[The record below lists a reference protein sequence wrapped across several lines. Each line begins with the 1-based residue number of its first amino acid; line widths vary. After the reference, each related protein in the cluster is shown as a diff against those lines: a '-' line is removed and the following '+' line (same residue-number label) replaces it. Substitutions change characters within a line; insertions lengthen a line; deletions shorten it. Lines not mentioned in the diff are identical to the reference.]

1 MLRRTT
7 PQEAPRPSS
16 AAYGF
21 ADFTADPEQRSV
33 IRASG
38 EKIDLTGAEFDLLK
52 VFLDRPGRLLSR
64 DQLLDLTQGKDR
76 GPFDRS
82 IDVLMS
88 RLRKKLDADTQTPIF
103 KTVRNGGY
111 QMTVQVKTLPVQR

>member
-1 MLRRTT
+1 MLGRRLCIERERFDFESRDEFAL
-7 PQEAPRPSS
+7 PFAEAPQP
-16 AAYGF
+16 GF
-21 ADFTADPEQRSV
+21 V
-33 IRASG
+33 
-38 EKIDLTGAEFDLLK
+38 
-52 VFLDRPGRLLSR
+52 
-64 DQLLDLTQGKDR
+64 GKDR